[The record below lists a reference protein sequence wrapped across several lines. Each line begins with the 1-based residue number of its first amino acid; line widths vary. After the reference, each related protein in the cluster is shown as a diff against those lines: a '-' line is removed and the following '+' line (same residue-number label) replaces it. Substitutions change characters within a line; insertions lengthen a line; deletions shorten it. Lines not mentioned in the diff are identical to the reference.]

1 MSKPAALVTGGAS
14 GIGLAVTKHLL
25 GRGYRVGIFD
35 LNKDLGEA
43 EAGKLGQDCLFLCVD
58 IADYSQQAKAF
69 KRVYEWAENRLD
81 VFVANAGIPDT
92 DAIYKEG
99 DVDDEGLPKPL
110 NLKVLDVNLDAILQG
125 VRLFTHFARKRPESE
140 DLPVQTTDY
149 EISPNYSIP
158 LYAASKHGL
167 VGFVRSAAP
176 VLAFENITLNAIC
189 PVLINTGIMP
199 AEARHLWDP
208 QQLTPMSTAMK
219 AYDAILDSDKINGQ
233 TIELSLDD
241 IIFKQQP
248 EYSSDNVRW
257 MFDETQMGHWETA
270 TAAWMPRAP
279 GRNVKKMS

>member
-125 VRLFTHFARKRPESE
+125 VRLFTHFARKRPE
-140 DLPVQTTDY
+140 VT
-149 EISPNYSIP
+149 
-158 LYAASKHGL
+158 SKHGL